1 MHVNARC
8 IHCTRGTS
16 SPFICRLK
24 YGSASKLCTVLFKNK
39 KKSIPFNLLCIF
51 IQSVILIL
59 QFSGGEKTHAVRS
72 RRDSVSPPPPLLL
85 LSQFAFTQ
93 HDVHPLLQLS
103 ADISHVL
110 GKRIT
115 QKSRWENNRQQ
126 TFVRTVVMRRCVW
139 LCFLP
144 RVAIFVCKRL
154 RPLHHYLRPRPPTV
168 LLLFNTVLQTCQ
180 PVWCMSTSCTHL
192 CTF

>member
-1 MHVNARC
+1 MGLLPN
-8 IHCTRGTS
+8 
-16 SPFICRLK
+16 F
-24 YGSASKLCTVLFKNK
+24 VLSFSRTKK

-72 RRDSVSPPPPLLL
+72 KRDSMSPPAPLLL
-85 LSQFAFTQ
+85 LSQFVFTQ
-93 HDVHPLLQLS
+93 HDVQPLLQLS

-110 GKRIT
+110 GRRIT

-126 TFVRTVVMRRCVW
+126 TFMRTVVMRQCVW

-144 RVAIFVCKRL
+144 RVAIFVCKRQ
-154 RPLHHYLRPRPPTV
+154 RPLHHYLRPQPQLFCYCVTLSFTPIHLYDVWVHLAHTYGHYNYV
-168 LLLFNTVLQTCQ
+168 SHLL
-180 PVWCMSTSCTHL
+180 H
-192 CTF
+192 